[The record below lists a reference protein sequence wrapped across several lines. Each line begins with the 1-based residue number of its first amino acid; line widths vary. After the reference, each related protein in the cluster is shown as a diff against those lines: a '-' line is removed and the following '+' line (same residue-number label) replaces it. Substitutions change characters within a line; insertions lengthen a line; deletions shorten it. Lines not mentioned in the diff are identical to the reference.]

1 MIQGVVVGRDFGNQ
15 EDRKQEIIKK
25 IDEHDK
31 LYNLVCYTYSV
42 VEDNKIIFN
51 KLGL

>member
-1 MIQGVVVGRDFGNQ
+1 MIQGVVVVKDFGNQ
-15 EDRKQEIIKK
+15 ENRKKEILAK
-25 IDEHDK
+25 IDNYDQ

-42 VEDNKIIFN
+42 DKNDKIIFN